1 MKWLT
6 ILLLASGAFLLFFE
20 LVVVES
26 SNFFVVSGVGAL
38 LIVIGLGTITLKYLV
53 LRTELGSDKGYNSA
67 AKEDYSEYLGQT
79 GVALTV
85 LRPAGTAMIENKRLD
100 VVSVGDFIEVDV
112 PIQVINVEGS
122 KVMVEKNRQQSK
134 KLLQGTYGD
143 C

>member
-26 SNFFVVSGVGAL
+26 SDFFVVGGVGVL

-122 KVMVEKNRQQSK
+122 KVMVEKNRQQSE
-134 KLLQGTYGD
+134 KLL
-143 C
+143 

>member
-6 ILLLASGAFLLFFE
+6 ILLLVSGAILLFYE

-26 SNFFVVSGVGAL
+26 SDFFVAGGIGAL
-38 LIVIGLGTITLKYLV
+38 LIVIGLGTLTLKYFV
-53 LRTELGSDKGYNSA
+53 LRTELGSDEGYNSA

-100 VVSVGDFIEVDV
+100 VVSVGDFVDV
-112 PIQVINVEGS
+112 DMPVRIVGVEGS
-122 KVMVEKNRQQSK
+122 KIIVEEDRQHK
-134 KLLQGTYGD
+134 V
-143 C
+143 

>member
-26 SNFFVVSGVGAL
+26 SNSFVVGGVGAL

-100 VVSVGDFIEVDV
+100 VVSVGDFIDVDMPV
-112 PIQVINVEGS
+112 RIVGVEGS
-122 KVMVEKNRQQSK
+122 KIVVEESRQDK
-134 KLLQGTYGD
+134 V
-143 C
+143 

>member
-26 SNFFVVSGVGAL
+26 SNFFVAGGGGAL

-134 KLLQGTYGD
+134 KLL
-143 C
+143 

>member
-6 ILLLASGAFLLFFE
+6 ILLLVSGAILLFYE
-20 LVVVES
+20 LVIVEPS
-26 SNFFVVSGVGAL
+26 DFFVAGGIGAL
-38 LIVIGLGTITLKYLV
+38 LIVIGLGTLTLKYFV
-53 LRTELGSDKGYNSA
+53 LRTELGSDEGYNSA

-112 PIQVINVEGS
+112 PIQVVNVEGS
-122 KVMVEKNRQQSK
+122 KIMVEKDR
-134 KLLQGTYGD
+134 
-143 C
+143 

>member
-6 ILLLASGAFLLFFE
+6 ILLLISGAILLFYE

-26 SNFFVVSGVGAL
+26 SDFFVAGGIGAL
-38 LIVIGLGTITLKYLV
+38 LIVIGLGTLTLKYFV
-53 LRTELGSDKGYNSA
+53 LRTELGSDEGYNSA

-100 VVSVGDFIEVDV
+100 VVSVGDFVDV
-112 PIQVINVEGS
+112 DMPVRIVGVEGS
-122 KVMVEKNRQQSK
+122 KIIVEEDRQHK
-134 KLLQGTYGD
+134 V
-143 C
+143 

>member
-6 ILLLASGAFLLFFE
+6 ILLLVSGAILLFYE
-20 LVVVES
+20 LVIVKS
-26 SNFFVVSGVGAL
+26 SDFFVAGGIGAL
-38 LIVIGLGTITLKYLV
+38 LIVIGLGTLTLKYFV
-53 LRTELGSDKGYNSA
+53 LRTELGSDEGYNSA

-112 PIQVINVEGS
+112 PIQVVNVEGS
-122 KVMVEKNRQQSK
+122 KIMVEKDR
-134 KLLQGTYGD
+134 
-143 C
+143 

>member
-6 ILLLASGAFLLFFE
+6 ILLLISGAILLFYE
-20 LVVVES
+20 LVIVES
-26 SNFFVVSGVGAL
+26 SDFFVAGGIGAL
-38 LIVIGLGTITLKYLV
+38 LIVIGLSTFTLKYFV
-53 LRTELGSDKGYNSA
+53 LRTELGSDEGYNSA

-112 PIQVINVEGS
+112 PIQVVNVEGS
-122 KVMVEKNRQQSK
+122 KIMVEKDR
-134 KLLQGTYGD
+134 
-143 C
+143 

>member
-6 ILLLASGAFLLFFE
+6 ILLLVSGAILLFYE

-26 SNFFVVSGVGAL
+26 SDFFVAGGIGAL
-38 LIVIGLGTITLKYLV
+38 LIVIGLGTLTLKYFV
-53 LRTELGSDKGYNSA
+53 LRTELGSDEGYNSA

-112 PIQVINVEGS
+112 PIQVVNVEGS
-122 KVMVEKNRQQSK
+122 KIMVEKDR
-134 KLLQGTYGD
+134 
-143 C
+143 

>member
-6 ILLLASGAFLLFFE
+6 ILLLVSGAILLFYE

-26 SNFFVVSGVGAL
+26 SDFFVAGGIGAL

-100 VVSVGDFIEVDV
+100 VVSVGDFIDVDV
-112 PIQVINVEGS
+112 PIQVVNVEGS
-122 KVMVEKNRQQSK
+122 KIMVEKDR
-134 KLLQGTYGD
+134 
-143 C
+143 

>member
-6 ILLLASGAFLLFFE
+6 ILLLASGAFLLFLE
-20 LVVVES
+20 LVIVGS
-26 SNFFVVSGVGAL
+26 SDFFVVGGVGAL

-79 GVALTV
+79 GVALTA

-100 VVSVGDFIEVDV
+100 VVSVGDFIDIDMPVRIV
-112 PIQVINVEGS
+112 GVEGS
-122 KVMVEKNRQQSK
+122 KIVVEESRQDK
-134 KLLQGTYGD
+134 V
-143 C
+143 

>member
-6 ILLLASGAFLLFFE
+6 ILLLASGTFLLFFE
-20 LVVVES
+20 LVVES
-26 SNFFVVSGVGAL
+26 SNFFVVGGVGAL

-122 KVMVEKNRQQSK
+122 KVMVEKDRQQSK
-134 KLLQGTYGD
+134 KLL
-143 C
+143 

>member
-6 ILLLASGAFLLFFE
+6 ILLLISGAILLFYE
-20 LVVVES
+20 LVIVES
-26 SNFFVVSGVGAL
+26 SDFFVAGGVGAL
-38 LIVIGLGTITLKYLV
+38 LIVIGLGTLTLKYFV
-53 LRTELGSDKGYNSA
+53 LRTELGSDEGYNSA

-112 PIQVINVEGS
+112 PIQVVNVEGS
-122 KVMVEKNRQQSK
+122 KIMVEKDR
-134 KLLQGTYGD
+134 
-143 C
+143 

>member
-6 ILLLASGAFLLFFE
+6 ILLLISGAILLFYE

-26 SNFFVVSGVGAL
+26 SDFFVAGGIGAL
-38 LIVIGLGTITLKYLV
+38 LIVIGLGTLTLKYFV
-53 LRTELGSDKGYNSA
+53 LRTELGSDEGYNSA

-112 PIQVINVEGS
+112 PIQVVNVEGS
-122 KVMVEKNRQQSK
+122 KIMVEKDR
-134 KLLQGTYGD
+134 
-143 C
+143 

>member
-6 ILLLASGAFLLFFE
+6 ILLLVSGAILLFYE
-20 LVVVES
+20 LVIVES
-26 SNFFVVSGVGAL
+26 SDFFVAGGVGAL

-53 LRTELGSDKGYNSA
+53 LRTELGSGKGYNSA

-122 KVMVEKNRQQSK
+122 KVMVEKNRQDK
-134 KLLQGTYGD
+134 V
-143 C
+143 

>member
-26 SNFFVVSGVGAL
+26 SNFFVAGGVGAL

-122 KVMVEKNRQQSK
+122 KVMVEKDRQQSK
-134 KLLQGTYGD
+134 KLLWGTYGD

>member
-6 ILLLASGAFLLFFE
+6 ILLLASGAFLLFLE
-20 LVVVES
+20 LVIVGS
-26 SNFFVVSGVGAL
+26 SDFFVVGGVGAL

>member
-6 ILLLASGAFLLFFE
+6 ILLLVSGAILLFYE

-26 SNFFVVSGVGAL
+26 SDFFVAGGIGAL
-38 LIVIGLGTITLKYLV
+38 LIVIGLGTLTLKYFV
-53 LRTELGSDKGYNSA
+53 LRTELGSDEGYNSA

-100 VVSVGDFIEVDV
+100 VVSVGDFIDVDV
-112 PIQVINVEGS
+112 PIQVVNVEGS
-122 KVMVEKNRQQSK
+122 KIMVEKDR
-134 KLLQGTYGD
+134 
-143 C
+143 

>member
-6 ILLLASGAFLLFFE
+6 ILLLISGAILLFYE

-26 SNFFVVSGVGAL
+26 SDFFVAGGIGAL
-38 LIVIGLGTITLKYLV
+38 LIVIGLSTLTLKYFV
-53 LRTELGSDKGYNSA
+53 LRTELGSDEGYNSA
-67 AKEDYSEYLGQT
+67 AAEDYSEYLGQT

-112 PIQVINVEGS
+112 PIQVVNVEGS
-122 KVMVEKNRQQSK
+122 KIMVEKDR
-134 KLLQGTYGD
+134 
-143 C
+143 

>member
-26 SNFFVVSGVGAL
+26 SDFFVVGGVGVL

-85 LRPAGTAMIENKRLD
+85 LRPAGAAMIENKRLD

-134 KLLQGTYGD
+134 KLL
-143 C
+143 

>member
-6 ILLLASGAFLLFFE
+6 ILLLISGAILLFYE

-26 SNFFVVSGVGAL
+26 SDFFVAGGIGAL
-38 LIVIGLGTITLKYLV
+38 LIVIGLGTLTLKYFV
-53 LRTELGSDKGYNSA
+53 LRTELGSDEGYNSA
-67 AKEDYSEYLGQT
+67 AAEDYSEYLGQT

-112 PIQVINVEGS
+112 PIQVVNVEGS
-122 KVMVEKNRQQSK
+122 KIMVEKDR
-134 KLLQGTYGD
+134 
-143 C
+143 

>member
-26 SNFFVVSGVGAL
+26 SNFFVAGGVGAL

-67 AKEDYSEYLGQT
+67 AKEDYSEYLGRT

-134 KLLQGTYGD
+134 KLL
-143 C
+143 

>member
-6 ILLLASGAFLLFFE
+6 ILLLVSGAILLFYE
-20 LVVVES
+20 LVIVES
-26 SNFFVVSGVGAL
+26 SDFFVAGGIGAL
-38 LIVIGLGTITLKYLV
+38 LIVIGLGTLTLKYFV
-53 LRTELGSDKGYNSA
+53 LRTELGSDEGYNSA

-112 PIQVINVEGS
+112 PIQVVNVEGS
-122 KVMVEKNRQQSK
+122 KIMVEKDR
-134 KLLQGTYGD
+134 
-143 C
+143 

>member
-6 ILLLASGAFLLFFE
+6 ILLLVSGAILLFYE
-20 LVVVES
+20 LVIVES
-26 SNFFVVSGVGAL
+26 SDFFVAGGVGAL
-38 LIVIGLGTITLKYLV
+38 LIVIGLGTLTLKYFV
-53 LRTELGSDKGYNSA
+53 LRTELGSDEGYNSA

-112 PIQVINVEGS
+112 PIQVVNVEGS
-122 KVMVEKNRQQSK
+122 KIMVEKDR
-134 KLLQGTYGD
+134 
-143 C
+143 

>member
-6 ILLLASGAFLLFFE
+6 ILLLISGAILLFYE

-26 SNFFVVSGVGAL
+26 SDFFVAGGIGAL
-38 LIVIGLGTITLKYLV
+38 LIVIGLSTLTLKYFV
-53 LRTELGSDKGYNSA
+53 LRTELGSDEGYNSA

-112 PIQVINVEGS
+112 PIQVVNVEGS
-122 KVMVEKNRQQSK
+122 KIMVEKDR
-134 KLLQGTYGD
+134 
-143 C
+143 

>member
-6 ILLLASGAFLLFFE
+6 ILLLISGAILLFYE
-20 LVVVES
+20 LVIVES
-26 SNFFVVSGVGAL
+26 SDFFVAGGIGAL
-38 LIVIGLGTITLKYLV
+38 LIVIGLGTLTLKYFV
-53 LRTELGSDKGYNSA
+53 LRTELGSDEGYNSA

-112 PIQVINVEGS
+112 PIQVVNVEGS
-122 KVMVEKNRQQSK
+122 KIMVEKDR
-134 KLLQGTYGD
+134 
-143 C
+143 

>member
-20 LVVVES
+20 LVVES
-26 SNFFVVSGVGAL
+26 SNFFVVGGVGAL

-122 KVMVEKNRQQSK
+122 KVMVEKSRQQSK
-134 KLLQGTYGD
+134 KLL
-143 C
+143 